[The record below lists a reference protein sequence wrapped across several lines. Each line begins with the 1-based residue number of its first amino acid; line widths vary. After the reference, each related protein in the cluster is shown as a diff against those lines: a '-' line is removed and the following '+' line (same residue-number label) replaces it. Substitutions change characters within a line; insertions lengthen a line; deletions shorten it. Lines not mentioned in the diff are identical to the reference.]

1 MKNKIKGGLSDKL
14 TLKDIA
20 KKHKVSI
27 EKIETQLKKG
37 IKVEKDHTNDES
49 KAREIAMDHLTE
61 LPDYYDKLKT
71 LGIDE
76 ETDASSSG
84 AFDMPFNS
92 QNKSNPLKID
102 GVKSIKNSRA
112 IVNKDFPKWG
122 GPDGVYVQ
130 IKEKCKK
137 FPYCNQG
144 DVNAL
149 EILENNE
156 LINEV
161 SNHFKINSK
170 TLKQI
175 ILRETM
181 KPFKNSLSEIIK
193 NKINENIEIENF
205 NNDFDFNIIPKEILK
220 TLEDNYFHIYQNN
233 YDWNEK
239 QDEFVKDGVF
249 DSSEFE
255 KWRENNEKEEF
266 IKNLN
271 KLIILV
277 RQDLILLIKQ
287 RNIEKVLNDFEDL
300 IKPTLGNEVLIGP
313 ISEYLASALIIIG
326 SVDTDINHINK
337 ELSKA
342 FKESKNIIDND
353 GSINYSKITPSK
365 IFNGEDI
372 SLTNFEYFVKKNP
385 DYQGVFNDWK
395 KIFDKD
401 IELSL
406 KKFNSFRSSINYL
419 DIKNL
424 YNFLIEL
431 RKKVKGLKT
440 NKIDEQTNKLKQ
452 IILRETMKPFK
463 NTLNYIIKDEVKKQI
478 LSEQNIG
485 NEDVY
490 NIECD
495 GKLVDSFSDEEQ
507 ANVERNKYKK
517 SHPDKN
523 FIIVKGTKKSFD
535 ELDEMCDDINEEKN
549 MKNEI
554 NPSYTHFAIHKKTNK
569 IVNGWEY
576 DSEMDKES
584 IAYYCKIDIENMG
597 LEPKDF
603 KIDTTKFLDNKG
615 INPFNTDNW
624 INLTDL
630 NSTKNDNTLE
640 EGICEGCK
648 KSICECDKTMY
659 ESKIV
664 KKKKIVLKESDLIK
678 LIETIINEDVPNIKP
693 KNKKINKSSTDETD
707 KKIKNYLKFDGNT
720 NPTFPKSNT
729 SNKIKKVNN
738 TKEEDEIVSD
748 NRGRGTQDLNYDN
761 EPRKEFKERLKKSL
775 TGDSTMGNSQDALN
789 VVKNDTGKN
798 MLKNSEKRQKNKKE
812 ETLYKKEKVPVKS

>member
-1 MKNKIKGGLSDKL
+1 
-14 TLKDIA
+14 
-20 KKHKVSI
+20 
-27 EKIETQLKKG
+27 
-37 IKVEKDHTNDES
+37 
-49 KAREIAMDHLTE
+49 MDHLTE
-61 LPDYYDKLKT
+61 YPDYYDKLET

-84 AFDMPFNS
+84 AYDMPFNS
-92 QNKSNPLKID
+92 QNKSNPLKIG
-102 GVKSIKNSRA
+102 GVKSIKNSKA

-144 DVNAL
+144 DINAL

-170 TLKQI
+170 T
-175 ILRETM
+175 
-181 KPFKNSLSEIIK
+181 
-193 NKINENIEIENF
+193 
-205 NNDFDFNIIPKEILK
+205 
-220 TLEDNYFHIYQNN
+220 
-233 YDWNEK
+233 
-239 QDEFVKDGVF
+239 
-249 DSSEFE
+249 
-255 KWRENNEKEEF
+255 
-266 IKNLN
+266 
-271 KLIILV
+271 
-277 RQDLILLIKQ
+277 
-287 RNIEKVLNDFEDL
+287 
-300 IKPTLGNEVLIGP
+300 
-313 ISEYLASALIIIG
+313 
-326 SVDTDINHINK
+326 
-337 ELSKA
+337 
-342 FKESKNIIDND
+342 
-353 GSINYSKITPSK
+353 
-365 IFNGEDI
+365 
-372 SLTNFEYFVKKNP
+372 
-385 DYQGVFNDWK
+385 
-395 KIFDKD
+395 
-401 IELSL
+401 
-406 KKFNSFRSSINYL
+406 
-419 DIKNL
+419 
-424 YNFLIEL
+424 
-431 RKKVKGLKT
+431 
-440 NKIDEQTNKLKQ
+440 LKQ

-507 ANVERNKYKK
+507 ANDELKKYKQ
-517 SHPDKN
+517 SHPNKN

-535 ELDEMCDDINEEKN
+535 ELDEMCDYLNEGKN

-554 NPSYTHFAIHKKTNK
+554 NPRYTHFAIDKDTNK

-576 DSEMDKES
+576 DSDMDKES
-584 IAYYCKIDIENMG
+584 IAEYCKMDIKDMDLN
-597 LEPKDF
+597 PKDF
-603 KIDTTKFLDNKG
+603 KINTTKFLKYKG
-615 INPFNTDNW
+615 IDPFNTDNW

-640 EGICEGCK
+640 EGICEDCK

-707 KKIKNYLKFDGNT
+707 EKIKNYLKFDGNT

-729 SNKIKKVNN
+729 SDKIKKVNN

-789 VVKNDTGKN
+789 VVKTDTGKN
-798 MLKNSEKRQKNKKE
+798 MLKNSEKRQKNKKD

>member
-1 MKNKIKGGLSDKL
+1 MKNKIKGGLSDNL

-20 KKHKVSI
+20 QKHGVSI
-27 EKIETQLKKG
+27 DHIKKQLIKG

-61 LPDYYDKLKT
+61 YPDYYDKLET

-84 AFDMPFNS
+84 GYDMPFNS

-122 GPDGVYVQ
+122 GPNGVYVQ

-144 DVNAL
+144 DINAL

-170 TLKQI
+170 T
-175 ILRETM
+175 
-181 KPFKNSLSEIIK
+181 
-193 NKINENIEIENF
+193 
-205 NNDFDFNIIPKEILK
+205 
-220 TLEDNYFHIYQNN
+220 
-233 YDWNEK
+233 
-239 QDEFVKDGVF
+239 
-249 DSSEFE
+249 
-255 KWRENNEKEEF
+255 
-266 IKNLN
+266 
-271 KLIILV
+271 
-277 RQDLILLIKQ
+277 
-287 RNIEKVLNDFEDL
+287 
-300 IKPTLGNEVLIGP
+300 
-313 ISEYLASALIIIG
+313 
-326 SVDTDINHINK
+326 
-337 ELSKA
+337 
-342 FKESKNIIDND
+342 
-353 GSINYSKITPSK
+353 
-365 IFNGEDI
+365 
-372 SLTNFEYFVKKNP
+372 
-385 DYQGVFNDWK
+385 
-395 KIFDKD
+395 
-401 IELSL
+401 
-406 KKFNSFRSSINYL
+406 
-419 DIKNL
+419 
-424 YNFLIEL
+424 
-431 RKKVKGLKT
+431 
-440 NKIDEQTNKLKQ
+440 LKQ

-495 GKLVDSFSDEEQ
+495 GKLVDSFSDEKQ
-507 ANVERNKYKK
+507 ANDELKKYKQ
-517 SHPDKN
+517 SHPNKN

-535 ELDEMCDDINEEKN
+535 ELDEMCDYLNEGKNMKNKINPRYTHFAIDKDTNKIVNGWEYDYDMDKESIAEYCKMDIIDMDLNPKDIKVLTTKFLMSKGINPFNTDNWINLTDLNEGKN

-554 NPSYTHFAIHKKTNK
+554 NPDYTHFAIDKGTNK

-576 DSEMDKES
+576 DSDMDKES
-584 IAYYCKIDIENMG
+584 IAYYCKIDIIDMDLN
-597 LEPKDF
+597 PKDI
-603 KIDTTKFLDNKG
+603 KVLTTKFLMSKG
-615 INPFNTDNW
+615 IDPFNTDNW

-789 VVKNDTGKN
+789 VVKTDTGKN
-798 MLKNSEKRQKNKKE
+798 MLKNSEKRQKNKKD

>member
-1 MKNKIKGGLSDKL
+1 MKNKLVGGLSDKL

-20 KKHKVSI
+20 QKHKVSI
-27 EKIETQLKKG
+27 DHIKKQLIKG

-76 ETDASSSG
+76 MTDASSSG
-84 AFDMPFNS
+84 SYDMPFNS

-181 KPFKNSLSEIIK
+181 KPFKN
-193 NKINENIEIENF
+193 
-205 NNDFDFNIIPKEILK
+205 
-220 TLEDNYFHIYQNN
+220 
-233 YDWNEK
+233 
-239 QDEFVKDGVF
+239 
-249 DSSEFE
+249 
-255 KWRENNEKEEF
+255 
-266 IKNLN
+266 
-271 KLIILV
+271 
-277 RQDLILLIKQ
+277 
-287 RNIEKVLNDFEDL
+287 
-300 IKPTLGNEVLIGP
+300 
-313 ISEYLASALIIIG
+313 
-326 SVDTDINHINK
+326 
-337 ELSKA
+337 
-342 FKESKNIIDND
+342 
-353 GSINYSKITPSK
+353 
-365 IFNGEDI
+365 
-372 SLTNFEYFVKKNP
+372 
-385 DYQGVFNDWK
+385 
-395 KIFDKD
+395 
-401 IELSL
+401 
-406 KKFNSFRSSINYL
+406 
-419 DIKNL
+419 
-424 YNFLIEL
+424 
-431 RKKVKGLKT
+431 
-440 NKIDEQTNKLKQ
+440 
-452 IILRETMKPFK
+452 
-463 NTLNYIIKDEVKKQI
+463 TLNYIIKDEVKKQI

-485 NEDVY
+485 NEEVF
-490 NIECD
+490 NIESD
-495 GKLVDSFSDEEQ
+495 GKLVDSFSDEKQSNYEIK
-507 ANVERNKYKK
+507 KYKQ
-517 SHPDKN
+517 SHQNKN
-523 FIIVKGTKKSFD
+523 FIIVKVTKKSFD
-535 ELDEMCDDINEEKN
+535 ELDEMCDDLNEEKN

-554 NPSYTHFAIHKKTNK
+554 DPNYTHFAIDKGTNK

-576 DSEMDKES
+576 DSDMDKES
-584 IAYYCKIDIENMG
+584 IAYYCKIDIIDMDLN
-597 LEPKDF
+597 PKDI
-603 KIDTTKFLDNKG
+603 KVLTTKFLMSKG
-615 INPFNTDNW
+615 IDPFNTDNW

-789 VVKNDTGKN
+789 VVKTDTGKN
-798 MLKNSEKRQKNKKE
+798 MLKNSEKRQKNKKD

>member
-1 MKNKIKGGLSDKL
+1 MKNKIKGGLSDNL

-20 KKHKVSI
+20 QKHGVSI
-27 EKIETQLKKG
+27 DHIKKQLIKG

-61 LPDYYDKLKT
+61 YPDYYDKLET

-84 AFDMPFNS
+84 PYDMPFNS

-122 GPDGVYVQ
+122 GPNGVYVQ

-144 DVNAL
+144 DINAL

-170 TLKQI
+170 T
-175 ILRETM
+175 
-181 KPFKNSLSEIIK
+181 
-193 NKINENIEIENF
+193 
-205 NNDFDFNIIPKEILK
+205 
-220 TLEDNYFHIYQNN
+220 
-233 YDWNEK
+233 
-239 QDEFVKDGVF
+239 
-249 DSSEFE
+249 
-255 KWRENNEKEEF
+255 
-266 IKNLN
+266 
-271 KLIILV
+271 
-277 RQDLILLIKQ
+277 
-287 RNIEKVLNDFEDL
+287 
-300 IKPTLGNEVLIGP
+300 
-313 ISEYLASALIIIG
+313 
-326 SVDTDINHINK
+326 
-337 ELSKA
+337 
-342 FKESKNIIDND
+342 
-353 GSINYSKITPSK
+353 
-365 IFNGEDI
+365 
-372 SLTNFEYFVKKNP
+372 
-385 DYQGVFNDWK
+385 
-395 KIFDKD
+395 
-401 IELSL
+401 
-406 KKFNSFRSSINYL
+406 
-419 DIKNL
+419 
-424 YNFLIEL
+424 
-431 RKKVKGLKT
+431 
-440 NKIDEQTNKLKQ
+440 LKQ

-495 GKLVDSFSDEEQ
+495 GKLVDSFSDEKQ
-507 ANVERNKYKK
+507 ANDELKKYKQ
-517 SHPDKN
+517 SHPNKN

-535 ELDEMCDDINEEKN
+535 ELDEMCDYLNEGKNMKNKINPRYTHFAIDKDTNKIVNGWEYDYDMDKESIAEYCKMDIIDMDLNPKDIKVLTTKFLMSKGINPFNTDNWINLTDLNEGKN

-554 NPSYTHFAIHKKTNK
+554 NPDYTHFAIDKGTNK

-576 DSEMDKES
+576 DSDMDKES
-584 IAYYCKIDIENMG
+584 IAYYCKIDIIDMDLN
-597 LEPKDF
+597 PKDI
-603 KIDTTKFLDNKG
+603 KVLTTKFLMSKG
-615 INPFNTDNW
+615 IDPFNTDNW

-789 VVKNDTGKN
+789 VVKTDTGKN
-798 MLKNSEKRQKNKKE
+798 MLKNSEKRQKNKKD

>member
-1 MKNKIKGGLSDKL
+1 MKNKLVGGLSDKL

-20 KKHKVSI
+20 QKHKVSI
-27 EKIETQLKKG
+27 DHIKKQLIKG

-61 LPDYYDKLKT
+61 LPDYYDKLET

-76 ETDASSSG
+76 MTDASSSG
-84 AFDMPFNS
+84 GYDMPFNS

-144 DVNAL
+144 DNNTI

-170 TLKQI
+170 T
-175 ILRETM
+175 
-181 KPFKNSLSEIIK
+181 
-193 NKINENIEIENF
+193 
-205 NNDFDFNIIPKEILK
+205 
-220 TLEDNYFHIYQNN
+220 
-233 YDWNEK
+233 
-239 QDEFVKDGVF
+239 
-249 DSSEFE
+249 
-255 KWRENNEKEEF
+255 
-266 IKNLN
+266 
-271 KLIILV
+271 
-277 RQDLILLIKQ
+277 
-287 RNIEKVLNDFEDL
+287 
-300 IKPTLGNEVLIGP
+300 
-313 ISEYLASALIIIG
+313 
-326 SVDTDINHINK
+326 
-337 ELSKA
+337 
-342 FKESKNIIDND
+342 
-353 GSINYSKITPSK
+353 
-365 IFNGEDI
+365 
-372 SLTNFEYFVKKNP
+372 
-385 DYQGVFNDWK
+385 
-395 KIFDKD
+395 
-401 IELSL
+401 
-406 KKFNSFRSSINYL
+406 
-419 DIKNL
+419 
-424 YNFLIEL
+424 
-431 RKKVKGLKT
+431 
-440 NKIDEQTNKLKQ
+440 LKQ

-495 GKLVDSFSDEEQ
+495 GKLVDSFSNEKQ
-507 ANVERNKYKK
+507 ANDELNKYKQ

-535 ELDEMCDDINEEKN
+535 ELDEMCDDLNEEKN

-554 NPSYTHFAIHKKTNK
+554 DPNYTHFAIDKKTNK

-576 DSEMDKES
+576 DSDMDKKS

-640 EGICEGCK
+640 EGICEDCK

-693 KNKKINKSSTDETD
+693 KNKKINKASTDETD

-761 EPRKEFKERLKKSL
+761 EPRKEFKERLKNSL

-789 VVKNDTGKN
+789 VVKTDTGKN
-798 MLKNSEKRQKNKKE
+798 MLKNSEKRQKNKKD

>member
-1 MKNKIKGGLSDKL
+1 MKNKLVGGLSDKL

-20 KKHKVSI
+20 QKHKVSI
-27 EKIETQLKKG
+27 DHIKKQLIKG

-76 ETDASSSG
+76 MTDASSSG
-84 AFDMPFNS
+84 SYDMPFNS

-181 KPFKNSLSEIIK
+181 KPFKN
-193 NKINENIEIENF
+193 
-205 NNDFDFNIIPKEILK
+205 
-220 TLEDNYFHIYQNN
+220 
-233 YDWNEK
+233 
-239 QDEFVKDGVF
+239 
-249 DSSEFE
+249 
-255 KWRENNEKEEF
+255 
-266 IKNLN
+266 
-271 KLIILV
+271 
-277 RQDLILLIKQ
+277 
-287 RNIEKVLNDFEDL
+287 
-300 IKPTLGNEVLIGP
+300 
-313 ISEYLASALIIIG
+313 
-326 SVDTDINHINK
+326 
-337 ELSKA
+337 
-342 FKESKNIIDND
+342 
-353 GSINYSKITPSK
+353 
-365 IFNGEDI
+365 
-372 SLTNFEYFVKKNP
+372 
-385 DYQGVFNDWK
+385 
-395 KIFDKD
+395 
-401 IELSL
+401 
-406 KKFNSFRSSINYL
+406 
-419 DIKNL
+419 
-424 YNFLIEL
+424 
-431 RKKVKGLKT
+431 
-440 NKIDEQTNKLKQ
+440 
-452 IILRETMKPFK
+452 
-463 NTLNYIIKDEVKKQI
+463 TLNYIIKDEVKKQI

-485 NEDVY
+485 NEEVF
-490 NIECD
+490 NIESD
-495 GKLVDSFSDEEQ
+495 GKLVDSFSDEKQ
-507 ANVERNKYKK
+507 ANVELNKYKQ

-535 ELDEMCDDINEEKN
+535 ELDEMCDDLNEQEN

-554 NPSYTHFAIHKKTNK
+554 NPNYTHFAIDKETNK

-576 DSEMDKES
+576 DSDMDKES
-584 IAYYCKIDIENMG
+584 ITYYCKIDIIDMDLN
-597 LEPKDF
+597 PKDI
-603 KIDTTKFLDNKG
+603 KVLTTKFLMSKG
-615 INPFNTDNW
+615 IDPFNTDNW

-630 NSTKNDNTLE
+630 NLTKNDKTLE

-693 KNKKINKSSTDETD
+693 KNKKINKASTDETD

-789 VVKNDTGKN
+789 VVKTDTGKN
-798 MLKNSEKRQKNKKE
+798 MLKNSEKRQKNKKD

>member
-1 MKNKIKGGLSDKL
+1 MKNKIKGGLSDNL

-20 KKHKVSI
+20 KKHGVSI
-27 EKIETQLKKG
+27 EKIEAQLIKG

-49 KAREIAMDHLTE
+49 KAKEIAMDHLTE
-61 LPDYYDKLKT
+61 YPDYYDKLET

-84 AFDMPFNS
+84 AYDMPFNS
-92 QNKSNPLKID
+92 QNKSNPLKIG
-102 GVKSIKNSRA
+102 GVKSIKNSKA

-122 GPDGVYVQ
+122 GPNGVYVQ

-144 DVNAL
+144 DINAL

-170 TLKQI
+170 T
-175 ILRETM
+175 
-181 KPFKNSLSEIIK
+181 
-193 NKINENIEIENF
+193 
-205 NNDFDFNIIPKEILK
+205 
-220 TLEDNYFHIYQNN
+220 
-233 YDWNEK
+233 
-239 QDEFVKDGVF
+239 
-249 DSSEFE
+249 
-255 KWRENNEKEEF
+255 
-266 IKNLN
+266 
-271 KLIILV
+271 
-277 RQDLILLIKQ
+277 
-287 RNIEKVLNDFEDL
+287 
-300 IKPTLGNEVLIGP
+300 
-313 ISEYLASALIIIG
+313 
-326 SVDTDINHINK
+326 
-337 ELSKA
+337 
-342 FKESKNIIDND
+342 
-353 GSINYSKITPSK
+353 
-365 IFNGEDI
+365 
-372 SLTNFEYFVKKNP
+372 
-385 DYQGVFNDWK
+385 
-395 KIFDKD
+395 
-401 IELSL
+401 
-406 KKFNSFRSSINYL
+406 
-419 DIKNL
+419 
-424 YNFLIEL
+424 
-431 RKKVKGLKT
+431 
-440 NKIDEQTNKLKQ
+440 LKQ

-495 GKLVDSFSDEEQ
+495 GKLVDSFSDEKQ
-507 ANVERNKYKK
+507 ANDELKKYKQ
-517 SHPDKN
+517 SHPNKN

-535 ELDEMCDDINEEKN
+535 ELDEMCDYLNEGKN

-554 NPSYTHFAIHKKTNK
+554 NPRYTHFAIDKDTNKIVNGWEYDHDMDKESIAEYCKMDIKDMDLNPKDIKVLTTKFLKSKGIDPFNTDNWINLTELNEQENMGNEINPYYTHFAIDKKTNK

-576 DSEMDKES
+576 DSDMDKES
-584 IAYYCKIDIENMG
+584 IAEYCKMDIKDMDLN
-597 LEPKDF
+597 PKDF
-603 KIDTTKFLDNKG
+603 KINTTKFLKSKG
-615 INPFNTDNW
+615 IDPFNTDNW

-640 EGICEGCK
+640 EGICEDCK

-707 KKIKNYLKFDGNT
+707 EKIKNYLKFDGNT

-729 SNKIKKVNN
+729 SDKIKKVNN

-761 EPRKEFKERLKKSL
+761 DPRKEFKERLKKSL

-789 VVKNDTGKN
+789 VVKTDTGKN
-798 MLKNSEKRQKNKKE
+798 MLKNSEKRQKNKKD

>member
-1 MKNKIKGGLSDKL
+1 MKNKLVGGLSDKL

-20 KKHKVSI
+20 QKHKVSI
-27 EKIETQLKKG
+27 DHIKKQLIKG

-61 LPDYYDKLKT
+61 LPDYYDKLET

-76 ETDASSSG
+76 MTDASSSG
-84 AFDMPFNS
+84 SYDMPFNS

-181 KPFKNSLSEIIK
+181 KPFKN
-193 NKINENIEIENF
+193 
-205 NNDFDFNIIPKEILK
+205 
-220 TLEDNYFHIYQNN
+220 
-233 YDWNEK
+233 
-239 QDEFVKDGVF
+239 
-249 DSSEFE
+249 
-255 KWRENNEKEEF
+255 
-266 IKNLN
+266 
-271 KLIILV
+271 
-277 RQDLILLIKQ
+277 
-287 RNIEKVLNDFEDL
+287 
-300 IKPTLGNEVLIGP
+300 
-313 ISEYLASALIIIG
+313 
-326 SVDTDINHINK
+326 
-337 ELSKA
+337 
-342 FKESKNIIDND
+342 
-353 GSINYSKITPSK
+353 
-365 IFNGEDI
+365 
-372 SLTNFEYFVKKNP
+372 
-385 DYQGVFNDWK
+385 
-395 KIFDKD
+395 
-401 IELSL
+401 
-406 KKFNSFRSSINYL
+406 
-419 DIKNL
+419 
-424 YNFLIEL
+424 
-431 RKKVKGLKT
+431 
-440 NKIDEQTNKLKQ
+440 
-452 IILRETMKPFK
+452 
-463 NTLNYIIKDEVKKQI
+463 TLNYIIKDEVKKQI

-485 NEDVY
+485 NEEVF
-490 NIECD
+490 NIESD

-507 ANVERNKYKK
+507 ANVELNKYKQ

-535 ELDEMCDDINEEKN
+535 ELDEMCDDLNEEKN

-554 NPSYTHFAIHKKTNK
+554 DPNYTHFAIDKGTNK

-576 DSEMDKES
+576 DSDMDKES
-584 IAYYCKIDIENMG
+584 IAEYCKMDIKDMDLN
-597 LEPKDF
+597 PKDF
-603 KIDTTKFLDNKG
+603 KINTTKFLKSKG
-615 INPFNTDNW
+615 IDPFNTDNW

-789 VVKNDTGKN
+789 VVKTDTGKN

>member
-1 MKNKIKGGLSDKL
+1 MKNKLVGGLSDKL

-20 KKHKVSI
+20 QKHKVSI
-27 EKIETQLKKG
+27 DHIKKQLIKG

-76 ETDASSSG
+76 MTDASSSG
-84 AFDMPFNS
+84 SYDMPFNS

-181 KPFKNSLSEIIK
+181 KPFKN
-193 NKINENIEIENF
+193 
-205 NNDFDFNIIPKEILK
+205 
-220 TLEDNYFHIYQNN
+220 
-233 YDWNEK
+233 
-239 QDEFVKDGVF
+239 
-249 DSSEFE
+249 
-255 KWRENNEKEEF
+255 
-266 IKNLN
+266 
-271 KLIILV
+271 
-277 RQDLILLIKQ
+277 
-287 RNIEKVLNDFEDL
+287 
-300 IKPTLGNEVLIGP
+300 
-313 ISEYLASALIIIG
+313 
-326 SVDTDINHINK
+326 
-337 ELSKA
+337 
-342 FKESKNIIDND
+342 
-353 GSINYSKITPSK
+353 
-365 IFNGEDI
+365 
-372 SLTNFEYFVKKNP
+372 
-385 DYQGVFNDWK
+385 
-395 KIFDKD
+395 
-401 IELSL
+401 
-406 KKFNSFRSSINYL
+406 
-419 DIKNL
+419 
-424 YNFLIEL
+424 
-431 RKKVKGLKT
+431 
-440 NKIDEQTNKLKQ
+440 
-452 IILRETMKPFK
+452 
-463 NTLNYIIKDEVKKQI
+463 TLNYIIKDEVKKQI

-485 NEDVY
+485 NEEVF
-490 NIECD
+490 NIESD
-495 GKLVDSFSDEEQ
+495 GKLVDSFSDEKQ
-507 ANVERNKYKK
+507 ANDELKKYKQ
-517 SHPDKN
+517 SHQNKN
-523 FIIVKGTKKSFD
+523 FIIVKVTKKSFD
-535 ELDEMCDDINEEKN
+535 ELDEMCDDLNEEKN

-554 NPSYTHFAIHKKTNK
+554 DPNYTHFAIDKGTNK

-576 DSEMDKES
+576 DSDMDKES
-584 IAYYCKIDIENMG
+584 IAYYCKIDIIDMDLN
-597 LEPKDF
+597 PKDI
-603 KIDTTKFLDNKG
+603 KVLTTKFLMSKG
-615 INPFNTDNW
+615 IDPFNTDNW

-789 VVKNDTGKN
+789 VVKTDTGKN
-798 MLKNSEKRQKNKKE
+798 MLKNSEKRQKNKKD